1 MCIYTPIQSHHGE
14 KQNYP
19 DINSTY
25 KASVGKKTIHNYIIQ
40 DKLSTILPKQPIS
53 MPASMK
59 HPQVVHADTTRM
71 GKWSDFNGVEAD
83 KLGTC
88 SVTAIANEE
97 GFLLS
102 NTSSDGFR
110 EIPAAESLCALYN
123 GNKALFGN
131 KPVNVW
137 TVYEQEN
144 AVKGRSIR
152 SVMQRIRPAR
162 IFEQV
167 YSGES
172 FMNRPS
178 EEGARFCLK
187 LVGGTVMATMRRQ
200 DGGGSPIPL
209 SGDGST
215 VVCR

>member
-1 MCIYTPIQSHHGE
+1 MPI
-14 KQNYP
+14 P
-19 DINSTY
+19 
-25 KASVGKKTIHNYIIQ
+25 
-40 DKLSTILPKQPIS
+40 
-53 MPASMK
+53 MK
-59 HPQVVHADTTRM
+59 HPQIVHADTTRM
-71 GKWSDFNGVEAD
+71 GQWSDFDGVEAD

-97 GFLLS
+97 GFLLA

-137 TVYEQEN
+137 IVYEQEN

-152 SVMQRIRPAR
+152 RVMEGIRPAR
-162 IFEQV
+162 ILEQV

-172 FMNRPS
+172 FMNQPS

-187 LVGGTVMATMRRQ
+187 LVAGTVVATMRRQ
-200 DGGGSPIPL
+200 DGGGGGAPIPIL
-209 SGDGST
+209 GDGTT